1 MIEIFSLWI
10 PILLSAVL
18 VFVASFV
25 VHMLAWAWHKND
37 YKTVPNESRVADA
50 LRPFAIPPG
59 DYFLPRVEEMA
70 EMKTP
75 EFQEKLKKGPVMI
88 FTVMQNGPFS
98 MGQNLVQWFIYSV
111 VIGAICAY
119 VAGQALA
126 PGAGYAQVFR
136 VVAGVAFAG
145 YAVGLWQL
153 SIWYKRNWG
162 TTIRYTIDGLL
173 YALLTAGTFGW
184 LWPH

>member
-1 MIEIFSLWI
+1 
-10 PILLSAVL
+10 
-18 VFVASFV
+18 
-25 VHMLAWAWHKND
+25 
-37 YKTVPNESRVADA
+37 
-50 LRPFAIPPG
+50 
-59 DYFLPRVEEMA
+59 
-70 EMKTP
+70 
-75 EFQEKLKKGPVMI
+75 
-88 FTVMQNGPFS
+88 MQNGPFS
-98 MGQNLVQWFIYSV
+98 MAQNLVQWFIYSV

-126 PGAGYAQVFR
+126 PGADYAQVFR